1 MQFLLYAVV
10 AAGFFFG
17 AFMMIA
23 LELFGFYK
31 SVKLPPRPRT
41 KPFAKF
47 LPIHLPQKLLR
58 LVQPG
63 NWSKQRGFL
72 IVANLLAQFLFREW
86 KDSIFLRRLLLS
98 AISKGLQEA
107 QRGAA
112 GKIFERIQ
120 LREFDLNSD
129 FITFTK
135 ISVDDVIL
143 HDTWKTLEEVDIFIS
158 LDYAGGVTL
167 AVDAELIIGGV
178 ASLAVKVNH
187 FSAKSRLQ
195 FSRKPYTHWSFAF
208 YEEPKIVISVESSLQ
223 GQSFPQIANIIT
235 STIKRTLRN
244 KHTIPSYK
252 IRIKPFILL
261 PDLRIAPPLHEKV
274 SQSGKLEVT
283 VVECSRLVLCEG
295 SFQLYC
301 MVSIE
306 DSQWI
311 NVDNIV
317 GTSWIPIELEI
328 NKERGHATGVE
339 LKEKLIEGR
348 FRECVVVDT
357 IAPNSPFAAGGL
369 IEGDLVVSI
378 KGTDVTD
385 IKQAY
390 KLLAKH
396 GEKVTMRVE
405 RKSEFK
411 WHKQAAVEQQAQTH
425 KTADQTGPVPGAS
438 AIEETKTKSTFVTT
452 KTTLASL
459 LGGQKSKRVGDSEDI
474 QTRAKSRNQPI
485 ERTQFVLSTR
495 DPVFLEKFT
504 MEIKNNLKFI
514 NVGIFS
520 KGQIISLHG
529 MKKRPSDTMLAYN
542 SIPLTY
548 VLDECQKTTQGFF
561 GPVIKL
567 LCPEFQQLPK
577 DLIKY
582 STLNGFDP
590 RLCYGDITLH
600 FVFKG
605 EYKFKGGPQQEVEEE
620 HDLMGLE
627 SSWSSTMKTQGSKSL
642 THMFEDVTLKKIV
655 VCKYCDNRIWLGYGC
670 RCKEC
675 NMIVHNKC
683 HPLAQ
688 QKTLCRQKIWPDEDA
703 VESDKE
709 EKELGRRGGGKT
721 ETTLSPKTKQSMA
734 SRLFHVAANEVA
746 QLKAPTAPLVE
757 TDRDF
762 FRKLEMQDT
771 ASGLNGALNYLST
784 RQYGLR
790 MYAVAVEEAKRIH
803 EDLPPEQ
810 RMERVRKVYQRVKT
824 EHDKEKADRDKL
836 QARAK
841 THPDAANAKALA
853 SAEERVKNLN
863 LLLLY
868 YASGL
873 KHIYE
878 DQESNK
884 P

>member
-1 MQFLLYAVV
+1 MQFLVFVSVV
-10 AAGFFFG
+10 AGFILG
-17 AFMMIA
+17 AFVMIS

-31 SVKLPPRPRT
+31 AVKLPPRPRT
-41 KPFAKF
+41 KPFTKF

-98 AISKGLQEA
+98 AISKGLQDA

-120 LREFDLNSD
+120 
-129 FITFTK
+129 
-135 ISVDDVIL
+135 
-143 HDTWKTLEEVDIFIS
+143 EVDIFIS

-208 YEEPKIVISVESSLQ
+208 YEEPKILISVESSLQ
-223 GQSFPQIANIIT
+223 GQSFPQIANIIS
-235 STIKRTLRN
+235 STIKRTLRI

-252 IRIKPFILL
+252 IRIKPFVLL
-261 PDLRIAPPLHEKV
+261 PDLRIAAPLQEKI
-274 SQSGKLEVT
+274 SQSGKLEIT

-328 NKERGHATGVE
+328 NKERGQATGVE
-339 LKEKLIEGR
+339 LKE
-348 FRECVVVDT
+348 
-357 IAPNSPFAAGGL
+357 
-369 IEGDLVVSI
+369 GDIVVSI
-378 KGTDVTD
+378 KGTDVTE

-396 GEKVTMRVE
+396 GEKITMKVE

-411 WHKQAAVEQQAQTH
+411 WHKQAAQEQKGQAH
-425 KTADQTGPVPGAS
+425 KPGEQSATAHGTS
-438 AIEETKTKSTFVTT
+438 AIEDTKTKNTIVTT

-459 LGGQKSKRVGDSEDI
+459 LGTQKVKKIGDSEEI
-474 QTRAKSRNQPI
+474 QARAKSKNQPL

-495 DPVFLEKFT
+495 DPVFLDKFT
-504 MEIKNNLKFI
+504 FDIKNNLKYI
-514 NVGIFS
+514 NIGIFS

-529 MKKRPSDTMLAYN
+529 MKNRPSDTMLAYN

-577 DLIKY
+577 DLVKY

-605 EYKFKGGPQQEVEEE
+605 EYKFKGGPQQDVEEM

-627 SSWSSTMKTQGSKSL
+627 SSWSSSMKTQATKNL
-642 THMFEDVTLKKIV
+642 AHHFEDVTLKKII

-675 NMIVHNKC
+675 NMIVHTKC
-683 HPLAQ
+683 RPLAQ
-688 QKTLCRQKIWPDEDA
+688 QKTLCKQKIWPDEDA
-703 VESDKE
+703 VETGE
-709 EKELGRRGGGKT
+709 N
-721 ETTLSPKTKQSMA
+721 LSPS
-734 SRLFHVAANEVA
+734 LV
-746 QLKAPTAPLVE
+746 QL
-757 TDRDF
+757 
-762 FRKLEMQDT
+762 
-771 ASGLNGALNYLST
+771 
-784 RQYGLR
+784 
-790 MYAVAVEEAKRIH
+790 
-803 EDLPPEQ
+803 
-810 RMERVRKVYQRVKT
+810 
-824 EHDKEKADRDKL
+824 
-836 QARAK
+836 
-841 THPDAANAKALA
+841 
-853 SAEERVKNLN
+853 
-863 LLLLY
+863 
-868 YASGL
+868 
-873 KHIYE
+873 
-878 DQESNK
+878 
-884 P
+884 

>member
-1 MQFLLYAVV
+1 MTINIQLPKESERLLVALHIKGKQTNHESEGTKTLHDHEGQQQTGRNDSKHRARYSPHARDDKETRVGNAHTSLEKSRGQRRSTRPPNLPDVLSFSCAKRQVHAMQFLIYASVF
-10 AAGFFFG
+10 AGFFIG
-17 AFMMIA
+17 AAFMIA
-23 LELFGFYK
+23 LETLGFYTL
-31 SVKLPPRPRT
+31 VKLPPRPRT

-178 ASLAVKVNH
+178 ASLSVKVNH

-261 PDLRIAPPLHEKV
+261 PDLRIAPPLQEKV
-274 SQSGKLEVT
+274 SHSGKLEVT

-369 IEGDLVVSI
+369 VEGDLVVSI

-396 GEKVTMRVE
+396 GEKVTMKVE

-411 WHKQAAVEQQAQTH
+411 WHKQAALEQQPQAH
-425 KTADQTGPVPGAS
+425 KTGDQTGPAPGAT
-438 AIEETKTKSTFVTT
+438 ATEETKTKSTFVTT
-452 KTTLASL
+452 KTTLATL
-459 LGGQKSKRVGDSEDI
+459 LGGQKTKKIGDSEDI

-627 SSWSSTMKTQGSKSL
+627 SSWSSTMKTQASKNL
-642 THMFEDVTLKKIV
+642 THVFEDVALKKIV

-688 QKTLCRQKIWPDEDA
+688 QKTLC
-703 VESDKE
+703 
-709 EKELGRRGGGKT
+709 
-721 ETTLSPKTKQSMA
+721 KQYVHIM
-734 SRLFHVAANEVA
+734 RWHHVT
-746 QLKAPTAPLVE
+746 P
-757 TDRDF
+757 
-762 FRKLEMQDT
+762 
-771 ASGLNGALNYLST
+771 
-784 RQYGLR
+784 
-790 MYAVAVEEAKRIH
+790 
-803 EDLPPEQ
+803 
-810 RMERVRKVYQRVKT
+810 
-824 EHDKEKADRDKL
+824 
-836 QARAK
+836 
-841 THPDAANAKALA
+841 
-853 SAEERVKNLN
+853 
-863 LLLLY
+863 
-868 YASGL
+868 
-873 KHIYE
+873 
-878 DQESNK
+878 
-884 P
+884 

>member
-86 KDSIFLRRLLLS
+86 KDSIFLRSSIAKLTFLVTGAKLKFGISALLL
-98 AISKGLQEA
+98 L
-107 QRGAA
+107 
-112 GKIFERIQ
+112 Q

-339 LKEKLIEGR
+339 LKE
-348 FRECVVVDT
+348 
-357 IAPNSPFAAGGL
+357 
-369 IEGDLVVSI
+369 VS
-378 KGTDVTD
+378 
-385 IKQAY
+385 
-390 KLLAKH
+390 
-396 GEKVTMRVE
+396 
-405 RKSEFK
+405 S
-411 WHKQAAVEQQAQTH
+411 
-425 KTADQTGPVPGAS
+425 
-438 AIEETKTKSTFVTT
+438 
-452 KTTLASL
+452 
-459 LGGQKSKRVGDSEDI
+459 GGQKSKRVGDSEDI

-627 SSWSSTMKTQGSKSL
+627 SSW
-642 THMFEDVTLKKIV
+642 
-655 VCKYCDNRIWLGYGC
+655 
-670 RCKEC
+670 
-675 NMIVHNKC
+675 
-683 HPLAQ
+683 
-688 QKTLCRQKIWPDEDA
+688 
-703 VESDKE
+703 
-709 EKELGRRGGGKT
+709 
-721 ETTLSPKTKQSMA
+721 
-734 SRLFHVAANEVA
+734 
-746 QLKAPTAPLVE
+746 
-757 TDRDF
+757 
-762 FRKLEMQDT
+762 
-771 ASGLNGALNYLST
+771 
-784 RQYGLR
+784 
-790 MYAVAVEEAKRIH
+790 
-803 EDLPPEQ
+803 
-810 RMERVRKVYQRVKT
+810 
-824 EHDKEKADRDKL
+824 
-836 QARAK
+836 
-841 THPDAANAKALA
+841 
-853 SAEERVKNLN
+853 
-863 LLLLY
+863 
-868 YASGL
+868 
-873 KHIYE
+873 
-878 DQESNK
+878 
-884 P
+884 

>member
-1 MQFLLYAVV
+1 MRVWSFMMGVAGFAVGAFFLLL
-10 AAGFFFG
+10 
-17 AFMMIA
+17 

-31 SVKLPPRPRT
+31 VVKLPLRPRT

-98 AISKGLQEA
+98 AISKGLQDA
-107 QRGAA
+107 QRGAT
-112 GKIFERIQ
+112 GRIFERIQ
-120 LREFDLNSD
+120 LREFDLNTD

-261 PDLRIAPPLHEKV
+261 PELRIAPPLQEKI
-274 SQSGKLEVT
+274 SHSGKLEVT

-317 GTSWIPIELEI
+317 GTSWIPIDLEI

-369 IEGDLVVSI
+369 VEGDLVVSI

-396 GEKVTMRVE
+396 GDKVTMKVE

-411 WHKQAAVEQQAQTH
+411 WHKQLEQQPQAQ
-425 KTADQTGPVPGAS
+425 KTADQTGPAPKAS
-438 AIEETKTKSTFVTT
+438 TIQETKTKSAIVAT

-459 LGGQKSKRVGDSEDI
+459 LGGQKPKKIGDSEDI

-605 EYKFKGGPQQEVEEE
+605 EYKFKGGPQQDVEEE

-627 SSWSSTMKTQGSKSL
+627 SSWSSTTMKTQASKNL
-642 THMFEDVTLKKIV
+642 AHVFEDVALKKIV

-683 HPLAQ
+683 LPLAQ
-688 QKTLCRQKIWPDEDA
+688 QKTLCKQKIWPDEDA
-703 VESDKE
+703 VDNDKD
-709 EKELGRRGGGKT
+709 EKELARRGGKPENT
-721 ETTLSPKTKQSMA
+721 VSPKRKASMA
-734 SRLFHVAANEVA
+734 SRLFHVAANE
-746 QLKAPTAPLVE
+746 
-757 TDRDF
+757 
-762 FRKLEMQDT
+762 
-771 ASGLNGALNYLST
+771 
-784 RQYGLR
+784 
-790 MYAVAVEEAKRIH
+790 
-803 EDLPPEQ
+803 
-810 RMERVRKVYQRVKT
+810 YQRVKT
-824 EHDKEKADRDKL
+824 VYEREKVERERL

-841 THPDAANAKALA
+841 THHDAATAKALA
-853 SAEERVKNLN
+853 AAEERVKNLN

-873 KHIYE
+873 KCLYE
-878 DQESNK
+878 NQESKK

>member
-1 MQFLLYAVV
+1 MQILIYLSVV
-10 AAGFFFG
+10 VGFVVG
-17 AFMMIA
+17 AFFMIA
-23 LELFGFYK
+23 LEIFGFWK
-31 SVKLPPRPRT
+31 SVNLPPRPRT
-41 KPFAKF
+41 KPFTKF

-120 LREFDLNSD
+120 LREFDLGSD
-129 FITFTK
+129 FLTFTK

-158 LDYAGGVTL
+158 LDYAGG
-167 AVDAELIIGGV
+167 
-178 ASLAVKVNH
+178 
-187 FSAKSRLQ
+187 

-208 YEEPKIVISVESSLQ
+208 YEEPKILISVESSLQ
-223 GQSFPQIANIIT
+223 GQSFPQIANIIS
-235 STIKRTLRN
+235 STIKRTLRI

-252 IRIKPFILL
+252 IRIKPFVLL
-261 PDLRIAPPLHEKV
+261 PNLRIAAPLQEKI
-274 SQSGKLEVT
+274 SHSGKLEVT
-283 VVECSRLVLCEG
+283 VVECSRIVLCEG

-317 GTSWIPIELEI
+317 GTAWIPIELEI
-328 NKERGHATGVE
+328 NKERGQATGVE

-369 IEGDLVVSI
+369 IEGDIVVSI
-378 KGTDVTD
+378 KGTDVTE

-396 GEKVTMRVE
+396 GEKVTMKVE

-411 WHKQAAVEQQAQTH
+411 WHKQAAQEQQAQPH
-425 KTADQTGPVPGAS
+425 KPGA
-438 AIEETKTKSTFVTT
+438 
-452 KTTLASL
+452 
-459 LGGQKSKRVGDSEDI
+459 QKLKRIGDSEEI
-474 QTRAKSRNQPI
+474 QARAKSKNQPI

-504 MEIKNNLKFI
+504 LDVKNNLKYI
-514 NVGIFS
+514 NIGIFS

-577 DLIKY
+577 DLNKENT
-582 STLNGFDP
+582 SSGAVPSRTS
-590 RLCYGDITLH
+590 
-600 FVFKG
+600 
-605 EYKFKGGPQQEVEEE
+605 EEM

-627 SSWSSTMKTQGSKSL
+627 SSWSSTMKTQAPKNL
-642 THMFEDVTLKKIV
+642 AHKFEDVTLKKII

-670 RCKEC
+670 RCKVC
-675 NMIVHNKC
+675 NMIVHSKC
-683 HPLAQ
+683 RPLAQ
-688 QKTLCRQKIWPDEDA
+688 QKTLCKQKIWPDEDA
-703 VESDKE
+703 IDSEN
-709 EKELGRRGGGKT
+709 T
-721 ETTLSPKTKQSMA
+721 E
-734 SRLFHVAANEVA
+734 
-746 QLKAPTAPLVE
+746 
-757 TDRDF
+757 
-762 FRKLEMQDT
+762 
-771 ASGLNGALNYLST
+771 
-784 RQYGLR
+784 
-790 MYAVAVEEAKRIH
+790 
-803 EDLPPEQ
+803 
-810 RMERVRKVYQRVKT
+810 
-824 EHDKEKADRDKL
+824 
-836 QARAK
+836 
-841 THPDAANAKALA
+841 
-853 SAEERVKNLN
+853 
-863 LLLLY
+863 
-868 YASGL
+868 
-873 KHIYE
+873 
-878 DQESNK
+878 
-884 P
+884 

>member
-1 MQFLLYAVV
+1 
-10 AAGFFFG
+10 
-17 AFMMIA
+17 MIS
-23 LELFGFYK
+23 LELFGFWK
-31 SVKLPPRPRT
+31 SVNLPPRPRT
-41 KPFAKF
+41 KPFTKF

-63 NWSKQRGFL
+63 NWSRQRGFL

-98 AISKGLQEA
+98 HISKGIQEA

-120 LREFDLNSD
+120 LREFDLGSD
-129 FITFTK
+129 FLTFTK

-208 YEEPKIVISVESSLQ
+208 YE
-223 GQSFPQIANIIT
+223 GQSFPQIANIIS
-235 STIKRTLRN
+235 STIKRTLRI

-252 IRIKPFILL
+252 IRLKPFVLL
-261 PDLRIAPPLHEKV
+261 PDLRMAAPLQEKI
-274 SQSGKLEVT
+274 SQSGKLEIT

-317 GTSWIPIELEI
+317 GTAWIPIELEI
-328 NKERGHATGVE
+328 NKERGQASGVE

-369 IEGDLVVSI
+369 IEGDIVVSI
-378 KGTDVTD
+378 KGTDVTE

-396 GEKVTMRVE
+396 GEKITMKVE

-411 WHKQAAVEQQAQTH
+411 WRKQAPQEQQGQAH
-425 KTADQTGPVPGAS
+425 KPGEQSATAAGAS
-438 AIEETKTKSTFVTT
+438 VVEDTKTKNTIVTT

-459 LGGQKSKRVGDSEDI
+459 FGTPKVKKIGDSEEI
-474 QTRAKSRNQPI
+474 QARAKSKNQPI

-504 MEIKNNLKFI
+504 LDIKNNLKYI
-514 NVGIFS
+514 NIGIFS

-605 EYKFKGGPQQEVEEE
+605 EYKFKGGPQQDVEDM

-627 SSWSSTMKTQGSKSL
+627 SSWSSTMKTQAPKNL
-642 THMFEDVTLKKIV
+642 AHDFEDVTLKKII

-670 RCKEC
+670 RCKVC
-675 NMIVHNKC
+675 NMIVHSKC
-683 HPLAQ
+683 RPPGAAENVMQTENLA
-688 QKTLCRQKIWPDEDA
+688 
-703 VESDKE
+703 
-709 EKELGRRGGGKT
+709 G
-721 ETTLSPKTKQSMA
+721 
-734 SRLFHVAANEVA
+734 
-746 QLKAPTAPLVE
+746 
-757 TDRDF
+757 
-762 FRKLEMQDT
+762 
-771 ASGLNGALNYLST
+771 
-784 RQYGLR
+784 
-790 MYAVAVEEAKRIH
+790 
-803 EDLPPEQ
+803 
-810 RMERVRKVYQRVKT
+810 
-824 EHDKEKADRDKL
+824 
-836 QARAK
+836 
-841 THPDAANAKALA
+841 
-853 SAEERVKNLN
+853 
-863 LLLLY
+863 
-868 YASGL
+868 
-873 KHIYE
+873 
-878 DQESNK
+878 
-884 P
+884 

>member
-1 MQFLLYAVV
+1 MNHVP
-10 AAGFFFG
+10 
-17 AFMMIA
+17 A
-23 LELFGFYK
+23 LEN
-31 SVKLPPRPRT
+31 
-41 KPFAKF
+41 
-47 LPIHLPQKLLR
+47 Q
-58 LVQPG
+58 
-63 NWSKQRGFL
+63 L
-72 IVANLLAQFLFREW
+72 I
-86 KDSIFLRRLLLS
+86 
-98 AISKGLQEA
+98 
-107 QRGAA
+107 
-112 GKIFERIQ
+112 
-120 LREFDLNSD
+120 
-129 FITFTK
+129 
-135 ISVDDVIL
+135 
-143 HDTWKTLEEVDIFIS
+143 
-158 LDYAGGVTL
+158 
-167 AVDAELIIGGV
+167 
-178 ASLAVKVNH
+178 
-187 FSAKSRLQ
+187 
-195 FSRKPYTHWSFAF
+195 
-208 YEEPKIVISVESSLQ
+208 
-223 GQSFPQIANIIT
+223 
-235 STIKRTLRN
+235 
-244 KHTIPSYK
+244 SY
-252 IRIKPFILL
+252 P
-261 PDLRIAPPLHEKV
+261 
-274 SQSGKLEVT
+274 
-283 VVECSRLVLCEG
+283 
-295 SFQLYC
+295 
-301 MVSIE
+301 E

-311 NVDNIV
+311 NMDNIV

-369 IEGDLVVSI
+369 VEGDLVVSI

-396 GEKVTMRVE
+396 GEKVTMKVE

-411 WHKQAAVEQQAQTH
+411 WHKQAALEQQPQTH
-425 KTADQTGPVPGAS
+425 KTGDQTGPAPGVS

-459 LGGQKSKRVGDSEDI
+459 LGGQKTKKIGDSEDI

-627 SSWSSTMKTQGSKSL
+627 SSWSSTMKTQASKSL
-642 THMFEDVTLKKIV
+642 THVFEDVALKKIV
-655 VCKYCDNRIWLGYGC
+655 VCKFCDNRIWLGYGC

-688 QKTLCRQKIWPDEDA
+688 QKTLCKQKTWPDEDA
-703 VESDKE
+703 VES
-709 EKELGRRGGGKT
+709 GKDDFLC
-721 ETTLSPKTKQSMA
+721 LSWH
-734 SRLFHVAANEVA
+734 R
-746 QLKAPTAPLVE
+746 
-757 TDRDF
+757 
-762 FRKLEMQDT
+762 
-771 ASGLNGALNYLST
+771 
-784 RQYGLR
+784 
-790 MYAVAVEEAKRIH
+790 
-803 EDLPPEQ
+803 
-810 RMERVRKVYQRVKT
+810 
-824 EHDKEKADRDKL
+824 
-836 QARAK
+836 
-841 THPDAANAKALA
+841 
-853 SAEERVKNLN
+853 
-863 LLLLY
+863 
-868 YASGL
+868 
-873 KHIYE
+873 
-878 DQESNK
+878 
-884 P
+884 